1 MGGILDDLLRD
12 LGGTRCHR
20 LLVERLHRIFLVVIV
35 TDELRAPS
43 ANPPYAL
50 LAELRGFV
58 ALFAMTWI
66 IRTSAISRRE
76 APEVLQFDGPRKAKR
91 AQGKP
96 GARCT
101 RGLVCKMHIGKRTRA
116 YRFSGGIRLSLR
128 DGLRLISCS
137 PR

>member
-1 MGGILDDLLRD
+1 M
-12 LGGTRCHR
+12 TSFA
-20 LLVERLHRIFLVVIV
+20 VRLHFIGCIFSQTLGKAVVH
-35 TDELRAPS
+35 
-43 ANPPYAL
+43 
-50 LAELRGFV
+50 
-58 ALFAMTWI
+58 M
-66 IRTSAISRRE
+66 SAISRRE
-76 APEVLQFDGPRKAKR
+76 GPEVLQSGGPLKAKR

-101 RGLVCKMHIGKRTRA
+101 RGLVCKVHIKKRTRA